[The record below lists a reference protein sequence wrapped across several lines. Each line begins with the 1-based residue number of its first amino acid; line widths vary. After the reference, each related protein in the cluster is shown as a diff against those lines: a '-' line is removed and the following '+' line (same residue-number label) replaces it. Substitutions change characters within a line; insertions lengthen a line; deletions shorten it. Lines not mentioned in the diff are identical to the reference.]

1 MKDIAIYG
9 AGGLGR
15 EVACLIRIINEKT
28 PQWNLIGFFDDNAK
42 LKGTR
47 NEYGEVIGGI
57 EELNNYTQP
66 LAIAIAIGS
75 PKIVAKIVSNIH
87 NTNVEFPNIISPDT
101 IYLDK
106 NNVSIGQGNIICT
119 GCLLSCHVRIG
130 NFNILNGFILVG
142 HDSVIGDY
150 NSFMPNTKISGEVK
164 IGYCNFFGVSSIVLQ
179 QITIGNDTVVGAN
192 SLILRNTKDGMT
204 YIGSPAKIMKY

>member
-15 EVACLIRIINEKT
+15 EVACLIRIINGKT

-75 PKIVAKIVSNIH
+75 PKTVAKIVSNIH

-101 IYLDK
+101 VYLDK

-164 IGYCNFFGVSSIVLQ
+164 ISNRNFFGVGSTVLQ